1 MITDKERFEQFK
13 RDLKSYRFKKKKLYI
28 LNQKIEKLS
37 EKKYVDYDALEE
49 LQKKKE
55 IIEGFIQDVD
65 VVMSKIDLNIREAL
79 TDCYINERNHE
90 RVALD
95 YFFGGKTQMY
105 REFERELKGIL

>member
-13 RDLKSYRFKKKKLYI
+13 RDLRSYRFKEKELYI
-28 LNQKIEKLS
+28 LNHKIVKLS
-37 EKKYVDYDALEE
+37 EKDYMDYGALEG
-49 LQKKKE
+49 LKKKKE

-105 REFERELKGIL
+105 REFERELKNIL